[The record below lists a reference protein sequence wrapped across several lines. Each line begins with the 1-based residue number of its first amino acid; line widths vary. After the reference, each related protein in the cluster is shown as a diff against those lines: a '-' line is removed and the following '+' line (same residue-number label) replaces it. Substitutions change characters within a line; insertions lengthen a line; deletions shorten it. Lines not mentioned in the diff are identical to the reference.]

1 MQFKTLALT
10 LTTLAL
16 TACGTSG
23 QPQQAQTGASTA
35 SKAQC
40 LSYLVDA
47 SLLGTY
53 NEACPSNQANRF
65 AAAAANAQAKYA
77 QSACRNQ
84 VSESDIETAI
94 ANEMSQIRQDQN
106 ICQAVLPR
114 IQRAMQQYSR

>member
-10 LTTLAL
+10 LATLAL

-53 NEACPSNQANRF
+53 NKACPNNQADRL
-65 AAAAANAQAKYA
+65 AAAANAQAKYA

-84 VSESDIETAI
+84 VSDSDIETAI
-94 ANEMSQIRQDQN
+94 ANEMSQIRQGQN

>member
-1 MQFKTLALT
+1 M
-10 LTTLAL
+10 
-16 TACGTSG
+16 
-23 QPQQAQTGASTA
+23 
-35 SKAQC
+35 
-40 LSYLVDA
+40 DA

-53 NEACPSNQANRF
+53 NKACPNNQADRL

-94 ANEMSQIRQDQN
+94 ANEMSQIRQGQN